1 MLEFNSRQIE
11 CQGECYFY
19 FLMLLI
25 KTTYEG
31 ELPSQ
36 CLEFGP
42 KKMVRQSIALVISGK
57 LGVGVKKGHST
68 WMLEPWVLVI
78 DLYFIYYKIT

>member
-1 MLEFNSRQIE
+1 M
-11 CQGECYFY
+11 
-19 FLMLLI
+19 FLIM
-25 KTTYEG
+25 TTYEG

-57 LGVGVKKGHST
+57 LGLGVKEGHST
-68 WMLEPWVLVI
+68 
-78 DLYFIYYKIT
+78 